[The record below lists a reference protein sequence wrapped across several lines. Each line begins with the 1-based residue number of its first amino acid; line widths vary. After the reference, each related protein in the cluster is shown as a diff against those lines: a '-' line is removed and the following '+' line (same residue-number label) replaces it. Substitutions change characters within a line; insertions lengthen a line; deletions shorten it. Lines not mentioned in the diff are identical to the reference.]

1 MNMVVETP
9 NLYHFLIKNKKSAGS
24 SILIFLYDPN
34 FIRCLS
40 PDII

>member
-1 MNMVVETP
+1 MNTVAETTNFP
-9 NLYHFLIKNKKSAGS
+9 HFLTKNKKSAGS

-34 FIRCLS
+34 FIRRLS